1 MHVPS
6 WPAAS
11 GGQDARAGEPATF
24 SPFRFAPG
32 ICDLARSRL
41 EILKESAV
49 KSNHGRL
56 TDTLFEGKTESESA
70 VTYLVIGVHYPRFR
84 AAVNRYTGR

>member
-1 MHVPS
+1 MNPEHQVVKNNKNQPEIG
-6 WPAAS
+6 WFEIEYQM
-11 GGQDARAGEPATF
+11 GV
-24 SPFRFAPG
+24 
-32 ICDLARSRL
+32 ILARSRL